1 MSMTAY
7 MALLAANQPW
17 NLILFMVIPVACA
30 ETLVA
35 SEFFVLYGKATH
47 GDAAQ
52 STFAEKLTKYLGF
65 FLAIYYACLV
75 VYLLVA
81 VVPGIEWQGP
91 IDILAI
97 AFFFLAFIPAVLIAL
112 SGRHLSVKQI
122 KHHFIWLIS
131 YLIIAHLAMV
141 FGMLDPALTGDA
153 HPMHDHAAMEMN
165 SGAPMQMDPS
175 SGRMDMGPSNAA
187 PMQQEPNTQGSD
199 AATSQP
205 ASDGMTSVSASSP
218 AAAMPMGSSPA
229 DMQGHDHMHM
239 QH

>member
-122 KHHFIWLIS
+122 KHH
-131 YLIIAHLAMV
+131 
-141 FGMLDPALTGDA
+141 
-153 HPMHDHAAMEMN
+153 

-199 AATSQP
+199 AAASQP

>member
-112 SGRHLSVKQI
+112 SGR
-122 KHHFIWLIS
+122 
-131 YLIIAHLAMV
+131 
-141 FGMLDPALTGDA
+141 
-153 HPMHDHAAMEMN
+153 
-165 SGAPMQMDPS
+165 MDI
-175 SGRMDMGPSNAA
+175 GPSNAA

-199 AATSQP
+199 AAASQP

>member
-1 MSMTAY
+1 MTAY

-47 GDAAQ
+47 GDA
-52 STFAEKLTKYLGF
+52 AEKLTKYLGF

-199 AATSQP
+199 AAASQP

>member
-81 VVPGIEWQGP
+81 VVPGIEWQ
-91 IDILAI
+91 
-97 AFFFLAFIPAVLIAL
+97 
-112 SGRHLSVKQI
+112 
-122 KHHFIWLIS
+122 
-131 YLIIAHLAMV
+131 
-141 FGMLDPALTGDA
+141 
-153 HPMHDHAAMEMN
+153 
-165 SGAPMQMDPS
+165 
-175 SGRMDMGPSNAA
+175 
-187 PMQQEPNTQGSD
+187 
-199 AATSQP
+199 
-205 ASDGMTSVSASSP
+205 
-218 AAAMPMGSSPA
+218 
-229 DMQGHDHMHM
+229 
-239 QH
+239 

>member
-1 MSMTAY
+1 
-7 MALLAANQPW
+7 
-17 NLILFMVIPVACA
+17 
-30 ETLVA
+30 
-35 SEFFVLYGKATH
+35 
-47 GDAAQ
+47 
-52 STFAEKLTKYLGF
+52 
-65 FLAIYYACLV
+65 
-75 VYLLVA
+75 
-81 VVPGIEWQGP
+81 
-91 IDILAI
+91 
-97 AFFFLAFIPAVLIAL
+97 
-112 SGRHLSVKQI
+112 
-122 KHHFIWLIS
+122 
-131 YLIIAHLAMV
+131 MV

-199 AATSQP
+199 AAASQP